1 MPPLDPHEARQPALH
16 RLIDVLQDVLLEVDV
31 WRRHARHT
39 EEWVALRRVANALAE
54 ASQEIEAE
62 ARRSRPEDPMQ
73 ESLLG

>member
-1 MPPLDPHEARQPALH
+1 MPSAEPPDAEQPRVH

-54 ASQEIEAE
+54 ASQELEAE
-62 ARRSRPEDPMQ
+62 ARRLKPEDPMQ
-73 ESLLG
+73 ESLLR